1 MRILL
6 ITWACDREDISEPGV
21 SHKWVSQ
28 LVEEH
33 DVTILGVSKPD
44 RYGCLKEQFPH
55 NRVIEWSDMR
65 MPRSMARFQA
75 VAKPGYVPFY
85 WRARRFLKALLAKEH
100 FDVIHHLS
108 PFTWRYPSPAA
119 GLAVPLLR
127 GPLAGGLLTP
137 PELANTVKA
146 AEPRFMSL
154 RKTDDARKLYDPFLR
169 ASFRQTDKLL
179 VAAPYVLDLL
189 PPLTIPPYEVELEHG
204 IDDPLPFTYDVAR
217 SLERDEVN
225 LLYVGRVVRT
235 KGTRDAVR
243 AMAQVSA
250 STRVKLTII
259 GDGDDL
265 EACRREAAELGVTEK
280 VDFLGW
286 RTKPEVDAH
295 LANADVFLFPSFRE
309 PTGGVLL
316 EALRHSLPCITCDY
330 GGPAHIV
337 DDSCGIRVPP
347 APEADFAQDIA
358 AAIDR
363 LADDPGLRHQL
374 AKGASWRAENEFDW
388 KSKRRRIGAIYSD
401 LVRARLAEH
410 KHSA

>member
-28 LVEEH
+28 LAEEH

-358 AAIDR
+358 AAIDC

-401 LVRARLAEH
+401 LARARLAEH

>member
-85 WRARRFLKALLAKEH
+85 WCARRFLKALLAKEH

-146 AEPRFMSL
+146 AEPRFMSP